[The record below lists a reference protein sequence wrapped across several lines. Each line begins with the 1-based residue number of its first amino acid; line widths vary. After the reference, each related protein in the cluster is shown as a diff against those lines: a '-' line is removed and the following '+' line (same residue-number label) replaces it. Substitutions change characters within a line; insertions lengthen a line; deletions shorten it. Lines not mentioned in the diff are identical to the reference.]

1 MAGTPTRTKLDNE
14 NIKLYIDI
22 LNDMVKVLEATKT
35 GDKSFTAACK
45 DYDLDARKTRDKIIS
60 LVKCKSENIRP
71 LNELMT
77 HTFDNYEK
85 FYIRLVGSI
94 YGDEDTIAL
103 QAVLPIDYKETID
116 SILTTITQKEQ
127 DVLRACYGLDAKHEF
142 YDIDDIA
149 RKYRI
154 ARDEIKS
161 IEERAIRKLR
171 HPDRFKIIVDG
182 ISVYNAKKTA
192 EEKALKDARKM
203 ITECYDKQSKI
214 YCELLKKNGIDVTGL
229 FDKKI
234 NDLNLSLHTCYCLKR
249 ADINKVG
256 PINNIIDLLRLIETD
271 DLKLVRNLGNRGTQE
286 IHNCV
291 NEMLQKHCNM
301 SLSTYLCAKNTI
313 E

>member
-1 MAGTPTRTKLDNE
+1 MAGTPTRTKLNNE

-85 FYIRLVGSI
+85 FYIRLVESKC
-94 YGDEDTIAL
+94 DNEDAITL
-103 QAVLPIDYKETID
+103 QVVLPIDYKETID
-116 SILTTITQKEQ
+116 SILTTLTQKEE
-127 DVLRACYGLDAKHEF
+127 DVLRACYGLGAEHEF

-149 RKYRI
+149 KKYRI
-154 ARDEIKS
+154 ARNEIKS
-161 IEERAIRKLR
+161 IEERAMRKLR
-171 HPDRFKIIVDG
+171 HPSRFKIIING
-182 ISVYNAKKTA
+182 ISVYNAKKAA
-192 EEKALKDARKM
+192 EEKALKDTQKM

-214 YCELLKKNGIDVTGL
+214 YCEQLKKNGVDVTNL
-229 FDKKI
+229 FDEKI
-234 NDLNLSLHTCYCLKR
+234 NDLDLSLHTYNSLKR

-271 DLKLVRNLGNRGTQE
+271 DLKLIRNLSKHGTHE
-286 IHNCV
+286 IYNCV

-301 SLSTYLCAKNTI
+301 SLSEYLCAKNTI
-313 E
+313 N